1 MTATS
6 TFHRLGLFTA
16 LMTAVSGCSSQE
28 FLAGA
33 QGRLNQPKVNVESQ
47 SSNSGQSVSEKELES
62 DRENPPVEVAGA
74 NLVGDCFFL
83 SDGPPDAQDGAVE
96 CTMSGSNSE
105 PMMIV
110 ARSPHL
116 HMGTQDAAPV
126 DGTLLGFRGPNPNS
140 FLVSDAEPLRAHF
153 TVSKNEIAALSS
165 AEIMLSFDQLNVE
178 GGVRAISS
186 TMKMKVHKKKVNPN
200 ATCAFGVKMTR
211 SDFVS
216 PATSYFS
223 QVGFAGFVFNAT
235 AGTQIAGCDF
245 ALEFTGSDFKSGT
258 SGLVFIVD
266 STTRRRTLLFNNFP
280 SFPTPPPG
288 FPSSSVEA
296 TKQAQCANKPND
308 IGKWLCS
315 DYLSIFAEDLM
326 SGQKHIEVFGLSSGF
341 DPNLQFKK

>member
-6 TFHRLGLFTA
+6 TFHRLGVFTA

-211 SDFVS
+211 SDFSLLLQVTFHRWVL
-216 PATSYFS
+216 PDLFS
-223 QVGFAGFVFNAT
+223 MRLQALKLQAVILHWNSQAVTLRVVLPVWYSLST
-235 AGTQIAGCDF
+235 AQHAD
-245 ALEFTGSDFKSGT
+245 ALCCSIIS
-258 SGLVFIVD
+258 LVF
-266 STTRRRTLLFNNFP
+266 RHLLRGFLVPVLEQP
-280 SFPTPPPG
+280 SRLNVQTNRMILANG
-288 FPSSSVEA
+288 SVL
-296 TKQAQCANKPND
+296 
-308 IGKWLCS
+308 I
-315 DYLSIFAEDLM
+315 I
-326 SGQKHIEVFGLSSGF
+326 
-341 DPNLQFKK
+341 